1 MAFCTCSSDA
11 LVPSAYA
18 QGCDTFF
25 RRARNNHFMLIKCDF
40 TDENGTEFVPTAD
53 DALDPVFWEEAAA
66 AGVVAISPPGNIVF
80 NTPDVTSFE
89 IEGCGRTVT
98 GDLTYTIDFTSYQAA
113 PVDLYGGTP
122 NDYGTPL
129 DVDYWYDFFA
139 NSGLYRIVFFLAGVR
154 GSGENECHHSM
165 FVSSEF
171 YNTVRNSKAS
181 PLDALPILAPGL
193 QPGLQFGVSQPPVWV
208 EGEESLGQW
217 SMQVT
222 ITQGTPL
229 GAVYMDSISTAIIP
243 D

>member
-1 MAFCTCSSDA
+1 MAFCTCSSDV
-11 LVPSAYA
+11 LVPTAYA
-18 QGCDTFF
+18 QGCDTLF

-40 TDENGTEFVPTAD
+40 TDETGAQFVPTED
-53 DALDPVFWEEAAA
+53 DALSPVFWQEAIA
-66 AGVVAISPPGNIVF
+66 AGVAAVSPPGNIVF

-89 IEGCGRTVT
+89 IEGCGREVT
-98 GDLTYTIDFTSYQAA
+98 GDLTYTIDFTTYQGGL
-113 PVDLYGGTP
+113 VNLYGGTP
-122 NDYGTPL
+122 NDYGTPV

-171 YNTVRNSKAS
+171 YNNIRGTEMT
-181 PLDALPILAPGL
+181 PLGTLPILADQL
-193 QPGLQFGVSQPPVWV
+193 QPGIEFSVTQPPVWV

-217 SMQVT
+217 SMQVS

-229 GAVYMDSISTAIIP
+229 GAVYLDGVTNAVIGS
-243 D
+243 